1 VLSQKTSSKLPPVKR
16 VALLYGQRPLNNETS
31 EKVYEKFIL
40 KVAVSQKTLVAVTEL
55 VEAFLLS
62 LFLR

>member
-1 VLSQKTSSKLPPVKR
+1 MFPFATPCKARVSK
-16 VALLYGQRPLNNETS
+16 ANNEIS
-31 EKVYEKFIL
+31 EKVYEKLIL

-55 VEAFLLS
+55 VEAFPLI

>member
-1 VLSQKTSSKLPPVKR
+1 LRPRAKHGVLK
-16 VALLYGQRPLNNETS
+16 ADNEIS

-40 KVAVSQKTLVAVTEL
+40 KIAVSQKTLVAVAEL